1 MSAIPE
7 NDEVIEA
14 PCDVSDTPIDEVVQ
28 NVTIY
33 AEPFILSGDLG

>member
-1 MSAIPE
+1 MSTIIEDDA
-7 NDEVIEA
+7 VIEA
-14 PCDVSDTPIDEVVQ
+14 PCDVSDTPTDEVVQ

>member
-1 MSAIPE
+1 MSTIPE

-14 PCDVSDTPIDEVVQ
+14 PCDVSDTPTDEAIQ